1 MNPLYKKLIEIDR
14 GRFKKLVET
23 FDIKDVCFNCS
34 IFNAKAEDGYRCGC
48 APCCIGATLDA
59 GLKSYLL
66 YKIDVITEEEHHRN
80 LAP

>member
-23 FDIKDVCFNCS
+23 FDIQDVCFKCRY
-34 IFNAKAEDGYRCGC
+34 FNTKTEEAYLC
-48 APCCIGATLDA
+48 AVCPNCIGATLDA

-66 YKIDVITEEEHHRN
+66 YRLDIITKEEHHRN
-80 LAP
+80 LEP